1 MQHPEYQYLN
11 LLKKIMEEGVD
22 KDDRTWIWVRGIFWA
37 QMRFDLSS
45 WKFPLLTTKKTFL
58 RGIIVELIWL
68 IRWETNIKYL
78 VDRNVHIWDEW
89 PFQNWLENSGE
100 VDANKYPKYSDDW
113 YKLKEEFIEKI
124 KNLPE
129 DNEWV
134 ITWWDLGPVYGHQW
148 RNFWGWETA
157 SKWVKD
163 ITKRQWWFPGGI
175 QGLKQ
180 RWIKLTWVDQLKQS
194 IDKIINKPT
203 DRRIIVN
210 AWNPLQFPMM
220 LLPPCHM
227 FYQFEVWRGKRGQK
241 RSLRSEEGIWVQKR
255 RIFISKEKE
264 EELNEKTYK
273 IIWEAIQLQK
283 EVWNTLTEKQYQK
296 ILKDRLKSLWFNV
309 EVEKSVDICV
319 YWKKYWNRFADL
331 IVDNEI
337 VIELKATNLVKDSKK
352 WISQLRSYLENGGYP
367 VWLVLNFSES
377 PLGKNRLNNYE
388 LATLQTSS
396 ETLPTLNL
404 QMYQRSA
411 DMFLW
416 VPFNIASYSTMLLLI
431 SKLTWLQPGEF
442 IHTLGD
448 AHIYKNHFDQVK
460 EQLSRQPKPW
470 PELKIKKDIKTLEDI
485 ENLEWE
491 DFELI
496 GYDPHPAIKA
506 PVAV

>member
-1 MQHPEYQYLN
+1 MQHPEYQYLD
-11 LLKKIMEEGVD
+11 LLKKIMKEGVD

-134 ITWWDLGPVYGHQW
+134 ITWWDLGPIYGHQW

-163 ITKRQWWFPGGI
+163 ISKRQWWFPGGI

-180 RWIKLTWVDQLKQS
+180 RWIKLTWVDQLQQS

-227 FYQFEVWRGKRGQK
+227 FYQF
-241 RSLRSEEGIWVQKR
+241 
-255 RIFISKEKE
+255 
-264 EELNEKTYK
+264 
-273 IIWEAIQLQK
+273 
-283 EVWNTLTEKQYQK
+283 
-296 ILKDRLKSLWFNV
+296 NV
-309 EVEKSVDICV
+309 DTTN
-319 YWKKYWNRFADL
+319 KK
-331 IVDNEI
+331 
-337 VIELKATNLVKDSKK
+337 
-352 WISQLRSYLENGGYP
+352 
-367 VWLVLNFSES
+367 
-377 PLGKNRLNNYE
+377 
-388 LATLQTSS
+388 
-396 ETLPTLNL
+396 LNL

-448 AHIYKNHFDQVK
+448 AHIYKNHFNQVK
-460 EQLSRQPKPW
+460 EQLPRQPKPW
-470 PELKIKKDIKTLEDI
+470 PELKIKKDIKTLGDI